1 LEQAHFATDG
11 GRKESRC
18 PADISLD
25 FAAKA
30 SIAVGVDG
38 LFPGRRPAWPYSPG
52 SWWCK
57 HRDRRG
63 AEMENEAMATRQ
75 PSEPTKTRVEA
86 KVDTRVTNQPVGNSK
101 PEPKRRNPRVR
112 SRSAAAQSNRA
123 AATVRA
129 KEAIVHDKRAP
140 ARSRLKPTSAR
151 TDLGAGRAVL
161 MRHRPAQSAPR

>member
-1 LEQAHFATDG
+1 
-11 GRKESRC
+11 
-18 PADISLD
+18 
-25 FAAKA
+25 
-30 SIAVGVDG
+30 
-38 LFPGRRPAWPYSPG
+38 
-52 SWWCK
+52 
-57 HRDRRG
+57 
-63 AEMENEAMATRQ
+63 
-75 PSEPTKTRVEA
+75 
-86 KVDTRVTNQPVGNSK
+86 
-101 PEPKRRNPRVR
+101 VR